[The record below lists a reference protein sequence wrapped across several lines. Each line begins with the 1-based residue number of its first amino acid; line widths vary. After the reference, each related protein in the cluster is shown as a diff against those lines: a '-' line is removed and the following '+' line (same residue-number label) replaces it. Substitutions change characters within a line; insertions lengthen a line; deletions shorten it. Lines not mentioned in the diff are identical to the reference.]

1 MSGIQTLT
9 VLLSNHFYV
18 PSGNS
23 EKNNINNVKNY
34 LGYFPVRINI
44 FGKHKESKSMIN
56 IFYYY

>member
-18 PSGNS
+18 PSGYS

-34 LGYFPVRINI
+34 LGYFPVSINI
-44 FGKHKESKSMIN
+44 FGKHKEVKA
-56 IFYYY
+56 